1 METLQGTQAS
11 KKHNFNVYQS
21 WFFLGPKY
29 HPKLLEIVQVKEK
42 CQCNIVTA
50 VDYKTNHMDLAD
62 LFAQIYDIL
71 KYIFK
76 ESSFQISY
84 HKSSSHSIIIS

>member
-21 WFFLGPKY
+21 WFFLGPTY
-29 HPKLLEIVQVKEK
+29 YPKLLEIVQVKEK

-50 VDYKTNHMDLAD
+50 VDYETNQMDLAN
-62 LFAQIYDIL
+62 LFAQFYDIL
-71 KYIFK
+71 KYILK
-76 ESSFQISY
+76 ESCFQILY
-84 HKSSSHSIIIS
+84 HKLSSHSIMIS